1 MIGLRKV
8 NAKVSNSHGRVV
20 AMSYKCSSVEATIA
34 IGSRAIRPLSR
45 GHHRS
50 AVQEGRDR
58 WQRISQKKGNS
69 AFPFGP
75 VLRQS
80 GEGGA
85 ILDSAINIAKHV
97 DSPLARAWSLA
108 NLIPAVKELRGDF
121 AVTSQLA
128 EAFAESISSLY
139 ERSRVI
145 GRIALQCAMT
155 GNARRR
161 GT

>member
-1 MIGLRKV
+1 
-8 NAKVSNSHGRVV
+8 
-20 AMSYKCSSVEATIA
+20 MSYKCSSVEATIA

-45 GHHRS
+45 GHQRS

-85 ILDSAINIAKHV
+85 ILDSALNTAKHV

-108 NLIPAVKELRGDF
+108 NLIPAVKELRGAS
-121 AVTSQLA
+121 AVTPQLAEA

-145 GRIALQCAMT
+145 GRIALQYAMT
-155 GNARRR
+155 GNGRRARDMIDS
-161 GT
+161 